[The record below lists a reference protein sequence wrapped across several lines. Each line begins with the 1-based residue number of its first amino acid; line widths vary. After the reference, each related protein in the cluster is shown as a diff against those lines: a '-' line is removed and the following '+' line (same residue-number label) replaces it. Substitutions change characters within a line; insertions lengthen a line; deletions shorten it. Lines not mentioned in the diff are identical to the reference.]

1 MFRSAVIGCGVI
13 SHIHIP
19 VLQDMENVT
28 LAAVCDIDPAKKPD
42 LSPDHPVPFYTDYQ
56 TLYEEVRPDVVHICL
71 PHYLHYPV
79 SRFFAERGV
88 HVFCEKPAALNSAQ
102 LEEFISLEEAHPELK
117 IGICFQNRL
126 NDTTIRLKE
135 LLDSGEYG
143 KVQNCFALNPWARDQ
158 AYYDAGPW
166 RGDFKLSGGGCMI
179 NQAIH
184 LIDLMGQV
192 CGPIKSVKGSDLRLM
207 DLETD
212 VEDTAVCRMDF
223 ENGARGIFFATNAN
237 SYNTGPILEV
247 KAEKAVFVIDSR
259 RLYQVDAQGERHLIC
274 SDEVLNSEKFYYG
287 SSHGRMIG
295 KFYAAIENH
304 SDDYVHVK
312 DARMSNQ
319 VIDAIYQSGKTGNEI
334 CF

>member
-143 KVQNCFALNPWARDQ
+143 PVISLGAAGGEKDPVDEAIELVLYCMKTQIFLDGNKRASVIFANHRLISR
-158 AYYDAGPW
+158 
-166 RGDFKLSGGGCMI
+166 GGGLLVVPEGEV
-179 NQAIH
+179 AAFKEL
-184 LIDLMGQV
+184 LIRHYEGT
-192 CGPIKSVKGSDLRLM
+192 GSDECAAFL
-207 DLETD
+207 
-212 VEDTAVCRMDF
+212 
-223 ENGARGIFFATNAN
+223 
-237 SYNTGPILEV
+237 
-247 KAEKAVFVIDSR
+247 K
-259 RLYQVDAQGERHLIC
+259 ERC
-274 SDEVLNSEKFYYG
+274 WRTF
-287 SSHGRMIG
+287 
-295 KFYAAIENH
+295 
-304 SDDYVHVK
+304 
-312 DARMSNQ
+312 
-319 VIDAIYQSGKTGNEI
+319 
-334 CF
+334 